1 MLAFTRSRG
10 SRRLAQ
16 EWTAAAAAVVMGTPH
31 RRRIHQPTHSVLS
44 TYILQLQPKRRNA
57 DPVKFAKRDRTANMR
72 SQRCGAFCNPRR
84 MDAHTAHSAYP
95 RPLRILH
102 IMQSLPWPFPPA
114 LPFAPRRAGADVC
127 PPVAPLRT
135 TYILQKRILPA
146 CVNPQC
152 LRTFSV
158 HTYVHTYFL
167 RFEINSRSASGPAH
181 LSMYLVH
188 RRSTRARGA
197 RHTDSI
203 TEAVHLSK
211 DRKTPSKD
219 VKRQN

>member
-1 MLAFTRSRG
+1 MNRY
-10 SRRLAQ
+10 
-16 EWTAAAAAVVMGTPH
+16 
-31 RRRIHQPTHSVLS
+31 SVLK
-44 TYILQLQPKRRNA
+44 LKRRNA
-57 DPVKFAKRDRTANMR
+57 DLVKFAKRHRTANMR
-72 SQRCGAFCNPRR
+72 SQRLA
-84 MDAHTAHSAYP
+84 
-95 RPLRILH
+95 
-102 IMQSLPWPFPPA
+102 A
-114 LPFAPRRAGADVC
+114 LPVRRVLQSEANGRAHNALGVSKAASLAFSSCSSLCAAPHLATRRSAALVLMC

-211 DRKTPSKD
+211 GRKTPSKD